1 MSMAPSQPRF
11 EAARL
16 IIAMGVTSSGKT
28 TVGKAIA
35 RRLHL
40 PFLDGDQYH
49 PDANVEKMRAGTP
62 LNDEDRWPWLER
74 LAGALHEAA
83 DQKGG
88 SVGACSALKRAY
100 RDYLVEKADEPILF
114 VYLRGDKAVI
124 GQRMAR
130 RKHEYMPQSLLD
142 SQFATLEEPDPAT
155 ENVLVLS
162 VNDPIETLANRTA
175 KAVGHLKSFKRGQ

>member
-1 MSMAPSQPRF
+1 MSTAPSPRRS

-49 PDANVEKMRAGTP
+49 PESNVEKMRSGTP
-62 LNDEDRWPWLER
+62 LTDADRWPWLER
-74 LAGALHEAA
+74 LAQALHQAA
-83 DQKGG
+83 DQKGAA
-88 SVGACSALKRAY
+88 VGACSALKRAY
-100 RDYLVEKADEPILF
+100 RDYLVEKAGEPILF
-114 VYLRGDKAVI
+114 VYLKGDSATI
-124 GQRMAR
+124 GERMAR
-130 RKHEYMPQSLLD
+130 RQHEYMPQSLLE
-142 SQFATLEEPDPAT
+142 SQFATLEEPDPES

-162 VNDPIETLANRTA
+162 VADPIETLATKTA
-175 KAVGHLKSFKRGQ
+175 RAVDHLKSFKRGQ